1 MTPMGPMDELDRS
14 VATRAES
21 YAARVD
27 AALSDLPPDQR
38 SKLTHGLAAH
48 LTEPGQGGVPLIDEL
63 GTPQEYAA
71 ELRFTLP
78 TLTPVPVPTPAPAP
92 AGTKRS
98 TVIILLAVGAG
109 LLAVLVWVVLLVAF
123 GLSPTGYETGPQ
135 PAATRAPA
143 SAVPAVPAPNLVGL
157 TEQDAIS
164 QLNSAGLLL
173 GTVTTA
179 SSGTV
184 PKGVVMTMAPAAGS
198 QVPAGTTVDL
208 TVSNGPGS

>member
-1 MTPMGPMDELDRS
+1 MGRMDKIEPS
-14 VATRAES
+14 AATRAEA
-21 YAARVD
+21 YAARVE

-38 SKLTHGLAAH
+38 SRLTHDLAAH
-48 LTEPGQGGVPLIDEL
+48 LTEPADSAVPLIDEL

-71 ELRFTLP
+71 ELRSTLP
-78 TLTPVPVPTPAPAP
+78 TITPAPAP

-98 TVIILLAVGAG
+98 TVIILLAVGTG
-109 LLAVLVWVVLLVAF
+109 LLAVLVSVVLLV
-123 GLSPTGYETGPQ
+123 GLARSPTGVSETGPQ
-135 PAATRAPA
+135 PAATLAPA
-143 SAVPAVPAPNLVGL
+143 SVVPAVPAPNLVGL

-164 QLNSAGLLL
+164 QLNSAGLHL

-184 PKGVVMTMAPAAGS
+184 PKGVVMAMAPAAGS

-208 TVSNGPGS
+208 TVSNGPAS

>member
-1 MTPMGPMDELDRS
+1 M
-14 VATRAES
+14 
-21 YAARVD
+21 D
-27 AALSDLPPDQR
+27 AALSDLPPDQHSR
-38 SKLTHGLAAH
+38 LTHDLAAH
-48 LTEPGQGGVPLIDEL
+48 LTEPGDSGVPLIDEL

-71 ELRFTLP
+71 ELRSTLP
-78 TLTPVPVPTPAPAP
+78 TITPAPAPTPAP

-123 GLSPTGYETGPQ
+123 GLSPTGSETGPQ
-135 PAATRAPA
+135 PAATPAPA
-143 SAVPAVPAPNLVGL
+143 SVVPAVPAPNLVGL

-164 QLNSAGLLL
+164 QLNSAGLRL

-184 PKGVVMTMAPAAGS
+184 PKGVVMAMAPAAGS

-208 TVSNGPGS
+208 TVSNGPAS